1 MHILLVNQGDR
12 ASKRFIPRRLAAAG
26 HRLDLLHWSPAAWD
40 RENFG
45 RVMAVRFADWA
56 GLAGAAR
63 GAHEADPFDGVLCYD
78 EATVPIANDLARLLR
93 RPAVSAHWGDAF
105 RYKDRMRVAWEAAG
119 LRVPRYRVLHRKTD
133 LRPLAT
139 WQFPV
144 VLKPAAMMGSRGV
157 IKVDSFAD
165 LARCWHL
172 PFDADEDMRIGDEL
186 WSMAELF
193 DIPRTALAEEYI
205 AGPEFSAEGVVADGT
220 YHLVGLTA
228 KASGGA
234 PYFDELGHV
243 FPAAGLPP
251 HALEQVRP
259 VLRAAHAALGLRNG
273 VTHTEFRVD
282 DEGICL
288 MELNARIPGGHIT
301 ELVELVTGVDLVAV
315 AARVACGALTAEDL
329 AAAELTAGQLA
340 AREMA
345 DGELARPSAAGA
357 ACAAAVHLTAP
368 RHCLGAQFAAVTVPD
383 PWPARLLATHL
394 HLEEGDQIA
403 VPRLSGETRLGS
415 VILTADDQE
424 ALAGGIARVRA
435 ETEVTCSRD
444 G

>member
-1 MHILLVNQGDR
+1 VHILLVNQGDR

-40 RENFG
+40 REHFG

-56 GLAGAAR
+56 GLAAAAGR
-63 GAHEADPFDGVLCYD
+63 AHDADPFDGVLCYD
-78 EATVPIANDLARLLR
+78 EATVPIANDLARLLG
-93 RPAVSAHWGDAF
+93 RPAVSTHWGDAF

-157 IKVDSFAD
+157 VRVDSFAD
-165 LARCWHL
+165 LAHCWHL

-193 DIPRTALAEEYI
+193 DIPQTALAEEYI
-205 AGPEFSAEGVVADGT
+205 AGPEFSAEGVVVDGA
-220 YHLVGLTA
+220 YHLIGVTA
-228 KASGGA
+228 KTSGGA
-234 PYFDELGHV
+234 PYFDEIGHV
-243 FPAAGLPP
+243 FPAASLAPP
-251 HALEQVRP
+251 AERQLRSVLET
-259 VLRAAHAALGLRNG
+259 AHRALGLCNG

-282 DEGICL
+282 DEGVCL

-301 ELVELVTGVDLVAV
+301 ELVELVTGIDLVAV
-315 AARVACGALTAEDL
+315 AARVACGTLSPGDL
-329 AAAELTAGQLA
+329 ASPPAA
-340 AREMA
+340 AR
-345 DGELARPSAAGA
+345 P

-368 RHCLGAQFAAVTVPD
+368 PHCLGARFGAATVPE
-383 PWPARLLATHL
+383 PHPARLLATYL
-394 HLEEGDQIA
+394 HVQAGDLIP
-403 VPRLSGETRLGS
+403 VPRLTGETRLGS
-415 VILTADDQE
+415 VILTADDP
-424 ALAGGIARVRA
+424 ASLVRGIARVRA
-435 ETEVTCSRD
+435 ESEITCSRD
-444 G
+444 ACPSVSPRALTPPLGG